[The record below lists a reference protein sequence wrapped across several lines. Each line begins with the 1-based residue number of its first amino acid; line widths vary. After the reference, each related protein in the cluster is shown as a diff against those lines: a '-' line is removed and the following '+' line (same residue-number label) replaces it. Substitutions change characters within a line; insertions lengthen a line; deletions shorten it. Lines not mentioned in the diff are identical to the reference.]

1 MLPLSESEQLQLL
14 ECARQALEAGVRG
27 SVEAGSK
34 AVPVG
39 PLTERRGAFV
49 TLYKHG
55 RLRGCVGFIEALTP
69 LYQTVRECA
78 VAAALRDPRFES
90 VRPHELAELRL
101 EISVLSPLVDVRA
114 EEIEVGRHG
123 LLISEGAWR
132 GLLLPQVAVE
142 WNWDRE
148 QFLQATCEKAGLPAG
163 AWQGSARIQAFT
175 AQVFGEGV
183 REPRALRSAS

>member
-1 MLPLSESEQLQLL
+1 MSPLSESEQLQLL
-14 ECARQALEAGVRG
+14 ESARQALEAGVRG
-27 SVEAGSK
+27 SERMLDGAPAGS
-34 AVPVG
+34 
-39 PLTERRGAFV
+39 LSECRGAFV
-49 TLYKHG
+49 TLHKHG

-69 LYQTVRECA
+69 LYQTVRDCA
-78 VAAALRDPRFES
+78 VAAALRDPRFEP

-101 EISVLSPLVDVRA
+101 EISVLSPLVDILP
-114 EEIEVGRHG
+114 EEIDVGRHG

-132 GLLLPQVAVE
+132 GLLLPQVALE

-148 QFLQATCEKAGLPAG
+148 QFLRATCEKAGLPAE
-163 AWQGSARIQAFT
+163 AWRRGARIQAFT

>member
-1 MLPLSESEQLQLL
+1 MSPLSESEQLQLL
-14 ECARQALEAGVRG
+14 ESARQALEAGVRG
-27 SVEAGSK
+27 IERMLDGAPAGS
-34 AVPVG
+34 
-39 PLTERRGAFV
+39 LSECRGAFV
-49 TLYKHG
+49 TLHKHG

-69 LYQTVRECA
+69 LYQTVRDCA
-78 VAAALRDPRFES
+78 VAAALRDPRFEP

-101 EISVLSPLVDVRA
+101 EISVLSPLVDILP
-114 EEIEVGRHG
+114 EEIDVGRHG

-132 GLLLPQVAVE
+132 GLLLPQVALE

-148 QFLQATCEKAGLPAG
+148 QFLRATCEKAGLPAE
-163 AWQGSARIQAFT
+163 AWRRGARIQAFT